1 MIKLNNR
8 KKNLIYLNNHNNIN
22 NQIYDY
28 YNDFIRIDRVLNL
41 NYKA

>member
-28 YNDFIRIDRVLNL
+28 YNDFIRIDIDID
-41 NYKA
+41 Y

>member
-28 YNDFIRIDRVLNL
+28 YNYFIRIDID
-41 NYKA
+41 YEI